1 MSRAVHFSEFGPASV
16 LHLAE
21 VDVPD
26 PAPGKIRVSM
36 RAAGI
41 NPFDVKYRSGAMV
54 GSMTTNFPAPLG
66 REVAGVV
73 DAIGEGVT
81 TLAVGDEVFGTVA
94 GVGLAELVLT
104 NPKNM
109 ARRPAALP
117 WEVAGAISV
126 AGQSA
131 WDEIESQGIRDADTV
146 FVSAA
151 AGGVGAI
158 AAQLCVLRGATVV
171 GSASEANHEALREI
185 GVIPVTYGPDLAER
199 VRAAA
204 PSPVTVVL
212 DHHGAESIEAALEL
226 GVPVEKINTT
236 SGLSEQYGVQ
246 GVARGPVNPPTLE
259 ALADLVVTG
268 KLHIWVEAI
277 YPLSKIVDA
286 YERLEQGHL
295 RGKIVI
301 VP

>member
-1 MSRAVHFSEFGPASV
+1 MSRVVHFSEFGPASV

-21 VDVPD
+21 VDVPE

-41 NPFDVKYRSGAMV
+41 NPFDVKFRRGAV
-54 GSMTTNFPAPLG
+54 SESKPTTFPASLG

-81 TLAVGDEVFGTVA
+81 SLAVGDEVFGTVA

-109 ARRPAALP
+109 ARRPAGLP
-117 WEVAGAISV
+117 WEVAGGISV
-126 AGQSA
+126 AGQTA
-131 WDEIESQGIRDADTV
+131 WDEIESQSITDADTV
-146 FVSAA
+146 LISAA

-158 AAQLCVLRGATVV
+158 AAQLCVLRGATVI
-171 GSASEANHEALREI
+171 GTAGESNHETLREI
-185 GVIPVTYGPDLAER
+185 GVVPVSYGPGLAER
-199 VRAAA
+199 VRAVA

-212 DHHGAESIEAALEL
+212 DHHGAETIEAGLEL
-226 GVPVEKINTT
+226 GVPAERINTT
-236 SGLSEQYGVQ
+236 AGLSTTYGVN
-246 GVARGPVNPPTLE
+246 GVGRGPVNPPTLE
-259 ALADLVVTG
+259 ALADLVVAG
-268 KLHIWVEAI
+268 KLHVWVEAI
-277 YPLSKIVDA
+277 YPIADIVAA